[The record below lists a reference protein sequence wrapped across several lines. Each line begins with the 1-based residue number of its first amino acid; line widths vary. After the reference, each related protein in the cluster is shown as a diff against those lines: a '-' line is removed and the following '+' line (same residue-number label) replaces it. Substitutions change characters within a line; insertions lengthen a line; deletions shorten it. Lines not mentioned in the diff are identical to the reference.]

1 MTLSARALRPDIV
14 IIARARDESST
25 AKLMRAGADRT
36 VNPQLMEGRRLG
48 AFTLQPHV
56 AEFLDVV
63 MHDESLDSTRTVR
76 GAPGSPQVGT
86 TLGQMAAHL
95 PTGALLLA
103 PRRPGRPFEANPD
116 PDIPLEEGRASSR
129 SAPPTS

>member
-1 MTLSARALRPDIV
+1 
-14 IIARARDESST
+14 
-25 AKLMRAGADRT
+25 
-36 VNPQLMEGRRLG
+36 
-48 AFTLQPHV
+48 
-56 AEFLDVV
+56 
-63 MHDESLDSTRTVR
+63 MHDESLDFRLEQFEVL
-76 GAPGSPQVGT
+76 PGSPQVGT

-116 PDIPLEEGRASSR
+116 PDIPLEEGWCSSR